1 MENKLNNYI
10 NRKLRVFLMKTLGS
24 NLSLL
29 QTVYKVYGK
38 AFVYFIYRQYLV
50 AMLIETSRKHE

>member
-29 QTVYKVYGK
+29 QTLFTKFMAKPSYIL
-38 AFVYFIYRQYLV
+38 FTDSI
-50 AMLIETSRKHE
+50 